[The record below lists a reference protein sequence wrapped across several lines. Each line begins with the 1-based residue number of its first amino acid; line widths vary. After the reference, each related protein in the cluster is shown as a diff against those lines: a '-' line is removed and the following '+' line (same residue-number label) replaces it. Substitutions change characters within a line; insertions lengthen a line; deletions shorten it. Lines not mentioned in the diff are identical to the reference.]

1 MRQIKFEYLCCLN
14 DLMDIRT
21 NRLRELK
28 LSLPSYIKMAVSIE
42 MMNLVLA
49 QMTDLQRRVT
59 AQDATISALKREI
72 DGMKGVS
79 GAAAGGGGS
88 REGYEGMR
96 RPYVTPS
103 NDRAPPRRDRMAHET
118 TVKHSVPLSAS
129 SQNFVPTGE
138 GMRRPGKPRMAG
150 GAVGGSYVGGGDRAP
165 PVNLS
170 AILKDGEEVTLQ
182 VGLGKG
188 EDGSFTNTYCYA
200 NFHGSEL
207 TITKCDLVGSMVG
220 EKSDKPGALL
230 YKFIEKLK
238 DGDHI
243 NRTFTIAPWKL
254 CSVIREGKRYSLEEL
269 RSSA

>member
-1 MRQIKFEYLCCLN
+1 
-14 DLMDIRT
+14 
-21 NRLRELK
+21 
-28 LSLPSYIKMAVSIE
+28 MAVSID

-49 QMTDLQRRVT
+49 QVTDLQRRVT

-72 DGMKGVS
+72 EGLKGVS
-79 GAAAGGGGS
+79 GGAGGGS

-103 NDRAPPRRDRMAHET
+103 NDRAPPRRDRMAHEA

-129 SQNFVPTGE
+129 AQNFVPGGE
-138 GMRRPGKPRMAG
+138 GMRRPGKPRLAAAG
-150 GAVGGSYVGGGDRAP
+150 GAGGGSSSMGGDRAP

-182 VGLGKG
+182 VGLGKDA
-188 EDGSFTNTYCYA
+188 DGNFTNTYCYA

-207 TITKCDLVGSMVG
+207 TITKCDLVESMVG

-238 DGDHI
+238 EGDHI
-243 NRTFTIAPWKL
+243 KRTFTIAPWKL
-254 CSVIREGKRYSLEEL
+254 CSVIREGKRLTLEEL